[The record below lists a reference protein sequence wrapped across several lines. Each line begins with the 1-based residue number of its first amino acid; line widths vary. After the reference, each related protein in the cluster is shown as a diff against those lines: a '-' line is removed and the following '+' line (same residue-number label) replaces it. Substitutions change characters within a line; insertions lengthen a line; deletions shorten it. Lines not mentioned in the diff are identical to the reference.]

1 MEQIRNLIHTPDL
14 RINIIWRHSL
24 AWHTAE
30 WFVQWFDSSDPSI
43 GVYSLHSY
51 HASHITCIWLV
62 NLRNSR
68 LFCHLYMKFLRLPR
82 SLGQPNYQLYSI
94 VITKF
99 IYISYSTHKY
109 SMKFTNIIVI
119 NITRYAYLHAF
130 ASFFQ
135 KPLLNKGNKVIMWI
149 IIMCVSV
156 CLGIRNTACCRIF
169 ICVCLVLAK
178 TPIKVYSRMQLL
190 CSICYTVCVS
200 V

>member
-1 MEQIRNLIHTPDL
+1 M
-14 RINIIWRHSL
+14 
-24 AWHTAE
+24 
-30 WFVQWFDSSDPSI
+30 
-43 GVYSLHSY
+43 
-51 HASHITCIWLV
+51 
-62 NLRNSR
+62 
-68 LFCHLYMKFLRLPR
+68 RLPR

-135 KPLLNKGNKVIMWI
+135 KPLLNKGNKVIMR

-156 CLGIRNTACCRIF
+156 YLGIRNTTLLCMF